1 VIILELPHI
10 IAAFTSAEIEWAIF
24 LDFLFN
30 VAQQSCNIITQ
41 HKGTKRTQSPQR
53 QKNNDHFN
61 LSLCLLW
68 FLGGF
73 VFEDS
78 FAKKTKI

>member
-1 VIILELPHI
+1 MVKSVGIKVRNSCQKNKDL
-10 IAAFTSAEIEWAIF
+10 
-24 LDFLFN
+24 
-30 VAQQSCNIITQ
+30 VCNIIAQRCCRKSTQ
-41 HKGTKRTQSPQR
+41 HKDTKHTKK
-53 QKNNDHFN
+53 KNNDHFN

-78 FAKKTKI
+78 FAK

>member
-1 VIILELPHI
+1 MPQKK
-10 IAAFTSAEIEWAIF
+10 
-24 LDFLFN
+24 FN
-30 VAQQSCNIITQ
+30 TKPQNGHKAQDEKKEDQL
-41 HKGTKRTQSPQR
+41 
-53 QKNNDHFN
+53 N
-61 LSLCLLW
+61 LSSCLLW

>member
-1 VIILELPHI
+1 VVEAKK
-10 IAAFTSAEIEWAIF
+10 IALNQQCHSAAM
-24 LDFLFN
+24 L
-30 VAQQSCNIITQ
+30 QKKHS
-41 HKGTKRTQSPQR
+41 TQSTRR
-53 QKNNDHFN
+53 QNNNNHLN

-78 FAKKTKI
+78 FAKKQRFN

>member
-1 VIILELPHI
+1 MLQK
-10 IAAFTSAEIEWAIF
+10 
-24 LDFLFN
+24 N
-30 VAQQSCNIITQ
+30 TQ
-41 HKGTKRTQSPQR
+41 HKATKRTSATADTRR
-53 QKNNDHFN
+53 QNNNDHFN

-78 FAKKTKI
+78 FAK

>member
-1 VIILELPHI
+1 LADGVQLSFLKLS
-10 IAAFTSAEIEWAIF
+10 IALRSDAAKKHSTPS
-24 LDFLFN
+24 
-30 VAQQSCNIITQ
+30 
-41 HKGTKRTQSPQR
+41 HKADIRRGGHTKTK
-53 QKNNDHFN
+53 KNNDHFN

-78 FAKKTKI
+78 FAKKRKI